1 MHECVSL
8 PYELLDNND
17 FELAQLDED
26 DNKLWYSPVL
36 RSQKTLMKDHGLKQ
50 P

>member
-1 MHECVSL
+1 MHHVDQNLFMHECVAL

-26 DNKLWYSPVL
+26 DKQPCAPVL
-36 RSQKTLMKDHGLKQ
+36 RS
-50 P
+50 